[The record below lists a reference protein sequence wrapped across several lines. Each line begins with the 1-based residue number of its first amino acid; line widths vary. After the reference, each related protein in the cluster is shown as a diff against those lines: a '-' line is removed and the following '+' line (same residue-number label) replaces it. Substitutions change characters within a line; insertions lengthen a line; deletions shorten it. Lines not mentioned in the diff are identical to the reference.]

1 MRLGLF
7 RVMAKKKISE
17 NPKAVESRERKATS
31 KKENQN
37 KEKAQAEDQF
47 WQQAGDGA
55 KSKAEKKR
63 DEQSKERENA
73 AAKKAEAKRL
83 AAEEDAA
90 MASISKT
97 AAKKSSAAPKVT
109 SHQLTLQQ
117 EADRKAQQAAAEE
130 AAKAKKRVVT
140 EDSYV
145 QLVDSQNVN
154 RAANGAEARSVAE
167 ALEALGVQEEEDKHP
182 ERRMKAA
189 FAAYK
194 ERQLPIV
201 KEEKP
206 GLKQSQYQ
214 DMIFKAWQKSP
225 ENPLIRAQLAK

>member
-1 MRLGLF
+1 
-7 RVMAKKKISE
+7 MAKKKISE

-37 KEKAQAEDQF
+37 KEKAQAEDQY

-109 SHQLTLQQ
+109 RAEDNNVNKHLYAHMHLGIPCAQHYHLTQAFALDLSVCPPSIHSVKCAHLVASCIQVTSHQLTLQQ

-130 AAKAKKRVVT
+130 AAMAKKRVVT

-182 ERRMKAA
+182 ER
-189 FAAYK
+189 
-194 ERQLPIV
+194 
-201 KEEKP
+201 
-206 GLKQSQYQ
+206 
-214 DMIFKAWQKSP
+214 
-225 ENPLIRAQLAK
+225 